1 MPFESKQWKRV
12 TYRGGYLIGIKQHK
26 EDPRRFMFEV
36 NIKKIRRRM
45 FAVIDAKGAEKYLM
59 AMDQYAAFKA
69 DIRAGYFI
77 DAATFGEM
85 FARMLAVKDITQ
97 QWHNMQEATY
107 RNHIATYLG
116 DMNLQDIRPHHIDAV
131 KAAANKNAPATI
143 KAIIDIVK
151 ATLRHAL
158 EDKIIKTLPLE
169 PRHDVKVSAA
179 QQKTIVT
186 DATGKF
192 KAVHDAIVTEFIHD
206 PAIRCIFL
214 FGLNGRRKAEVLRM
228 QWEHIDFSTMQYMI
242 PGEHSKVKIDFVF
255 SLPDEIADI
264 LRKIKGKRRGLIFK
278 NPHTGKKY
286 SNIQQQIEQIRK
298 ASGWE
303 HFTFHTMR
311 NLLASMLHSRGVSTS
326 HISSQL
332 GHTNPATVLQ
342 YLSMER
348 VQPIIE
354 TAVNA
359 VIHGIEETD
368 KVIEQRELKAFRKS
382 INQGVKELM
391 PKA

>member
-1 MPFESKQWKRV
+1 MPFDSKQWQRV
-12 TYRGGYLIGIKQHK
+12 KYRGGDLVGIKQHK
-26 EDPRRFMFEV
+26 DDLRRFMFEV

-45 FAVIDAKGAEKYLM
+45 FTVIDVKSVERYLM
-59 AMDQYAAFKA
+59 AMDQYATFKA

-85 FARMLAVKDITQ
+85 FSRMLGVKDITQ

-107 RNHIATYLG
+107 RNHIAPYLG
-116 DMNLQDIRPHHIDAV
+116 DMNLQDIRPHHIDVV

-158 EDKIIKTLPLE
+158 EDKMIKTLPLE

-192 KAVHDAIVTEFIHD
+192 KAVHDAIVTEFLHD
-206 PAIRCIFL
+206 PAMRCIFL

-228 QWEHIDFSTMQYMI
+228 QWEHIDFNTMQYII

-255 SLPDEIADI
+255 SLPDEIADT

-278 NPHTGKKY
+278 NPRTSKKY
-286 SNIQQQIEQIRK
+286 SNIQQHIEQIRK

-359 VIHGIEETD
+359 VIHGIEGTD
-368 KVIEQRELKAFRKS
+368 RVIEQRELKAFRKS
-382 INQGVKELM
+382 INHGVKELM

>member
-1 MPFESKQWKRV
+1 MPFDSKQWRRV
-12 TYRGGYLIGIKQHK
+12 TYRGGYLVGIKQHK
-26 EDPRRFMFEV
+26 EDQRRFMFEV

-45 FAVIDAKGAEKYLM
+45 FAVIDAKGAERYLM
-59 AMDQYAAFKA
+59 AMDQYATFKA

-107 RNHIATYLG
+107 RNHISPYLG
-116 DMNLQDIRPHHIDAV
+116 DMNIQDIRPHHIDEV
-131 KAAANKNAPATI
+131 KAAVVGKAPATI
-143 KAIIDIVK
+143 KAIIDIIK

-158 EDKIIKTLPLE
+158 EDKTIKTLPLE
-169 PRHDVKVSAA
+169 PRHDVKVIAA

-192 KAVHDAIVTEFIHD
+192 KAVHNAIVTEFLHD
-206 PAIRCIFL
+206 PAMRCIFL

-228 QWEHIDFSTMQYMI
+228 QWEHIDFNTMQYMI
-242 PGEHSKVKIDFVF
+242 PAEHSKIKINFLF
-255 SLPDEIADI
+255 SLTYEIADT
-264 LRKIKGKRRGLIFK
+264 LRSIKGKRRGLIFK
-278 NPHTGKKY
+278 NPKTGKKY
-286 SNIQQQIEQIRK
+286 TNIQAQIERVRK
-298 ASGWE
+298 ASGWDG
-303 HFTFHTMR
+303 FTFHTMR
-311 NLLASMLHSRGVSTS
+311 NLLASMLHSGGVSTS

-359 VIHGIEETD
+359 VIHGIEETNKAID
-368 KVIEQRELKAFRKS
+368 QRELKAFRKS
-382 INQGVKELM
+382 TNLAIKELI
-391 PKA
+391 PKD